1 MYCWFKK
8 YNWACIGRGMLRAG
22 LWYLIRKR
30 GWQTSNYNDTTTQYP
45 DPLPLTSEWYWMMQL
60 VTRLSSLS
68 FPWRI
73 NSCTLDHDHCSW
85 LIAERAECRCR
96 ITYSG
101 GLNGLNDCLMDTPIE
116 HISAYTQSYIWDAWS
131 EDLEYLAPATTPCH
145 AFTAIYTS
153 RPSYSYTDSIE
164 NAVKEELGLYTQVL
178 ANEQS

>member
-1 MYCWFKK
+1 
-8 YNWACIGRGMLRAG
+8 
-22 LWYLIRKR
+22 
-30 GWQTSNYNDTTTQYP
+30 
-45 DPLPLTSEWYWMMQL
+45 
-60 VTRLSSLS
+60 
-68 FPWRI
+68 
-73 NSCTLDHDHCSW
+73 
-85 LIAERAECRCR
+85 
-96 ITYSG
+96 
-101 GLNGLNDCLMDTPIE
+101 MDTPIE